1 MLSLGEQ
8 ALWSDPRL
16 CGSIK
21 DFWTS
26 WTAWHC
32 EGLWDFFTLQ
42 KKEKKICTLQ
52 LEQAV
57 QLIARLPVEMILH
70 WSFDVDVLCYHGPYK
85 DAICDHRRMACPFK
99 KTLGSTATKA
109 SKALD
114 LMDSMAL

>member
-1 MLSLGEQ
+1 MKQE
-8 ALWSDPRL
+8 
-16 CGSIK
+16 K
-21 DFWTS
+21 TKNKKKKN
-26 WTAWHC
+26 
-32 EGLWDFFTLQ
+32 
-42 KKEKKICTLQ
+42 KKENMHT
-52 LEQAV
+52 AV
-57 QLIARLPVEMILH
+57 LH